1 MSVALAGALVGLLVG
16 LAAYAA
22 IIRVAEAMPNADV
35 KKVLRIAGLVDVVLF
50 PVVGWFAAP
59 MIFGGAG

>member
-1 MSVALAGALVGLLVG
+1 MSVALAGALVGLLIGFV
-16 LAAYAA
+16 AYAA
-22 IIRVAEAMPNADV
+22 IVRVAEAMPNPDV

-50 PVVGWFAAP
+50 PVAGWFVAP